1 MGDNSCSQ
9 SKQESPDLPVTPS
22 KRKRTSD
29 CESPSVDIT
38 PECEITKSP
47 LLRAPNVTPISVTE
61 PNAIKP
67 VATFSPG
74 SARAKAAALLARARA
89 VKAEETSKV
98 TSESVNVQQ
107 LNITTDIDN
116 SLVKN
121 ENKLETQEIKAETQ
135 QNGSGVQD
143 YNVIDKKDHANSKEI
158 QDEMA
163 TFIENNK
170 KSTEN
175 IEKNEK
181 NAQKNL

>member
-1 MGDNSCSQ
+1 MGKENTVFSTIQKRSCTPTEDNSCTQ
-9 SKQESPDLPVTPS
+9 LKQDSPDLPVTPS

-47 LLRAPNVTPISVTE
+47 ILRAPNVTPICDTE
-61 PNAIKP
+61 HNAIKP
-67 VATFSPG
+67 VAFSPG

-107 LNITTDIDN
+107 MNITTDIDN

-163 TFIENNK
+163 N
-170 KSTEN
+170 
-175 IEKNEK
+175 
-181 NAQKNL
+181 